1 MRDYEREYDREGY
14 GEDEYDD
21 YEEEGGEEE
30 EEEEVER
37 KPTKE
42 EQDFLKLREQL
53 KERFRR
59 NLKKES
65 AKVLGHSSRSQD
77 RRTSANDK
85 FGSFFGPSQP
95 AIAQRVIEK
104 SQSIRETQHNT
115 AKLQS
120 SSSNK
125 KNSTSISS
133 AMKTNQQ
140 YQRPK
145 VVNEIKRKAQT
156 LKDMRDY
163 SFLLSDDADMPVPEK
178 DQSAPRMTTDVR
190 LAQASLKNKLPI
202 SKPERQSVIR
212 HHSRNS
218 TAANRPMPAKGTA
231 VKEALANRPML
242 PSSELRKAGQ
252 NISGNGP
259 ARPAGKIMPS
269 KVPPRAAITNR
280 PQPKVTNGSTLERK
294 PSTKPQSTTQ
304 NHFAAHRKVPQVP
317 DKVLTTKK
325 QPEVSLKHQPLKR
338 NPSHGIHEER
348 LKKKPLKRHP
358 YSDDDDEEA
367 INMIRQMFR
376 YDPRKFANDDGDDS
390 DMEVGFD
397 VIQKEE
403 RKSAKI
409 ARMEDEEQLRLIEE
423 EEKRERMRKKQ
434 KLGHHR

>member
-1 MRDYEREYDREGY
+1 MRDYAREYDREGY
-14 GEDEYDD
+14 EEDEYDD

-30 EEEEVER
+30 KVEER

-53 KERFRR
+53 KDRFRR

-65 AKVLGHSSRSQD
+65 AKVLGHTSRSQD
-77 RRTSANDK
+77 RRTAANDK

-95 AIAQRVIEK
+95 AIAQRVIEE
-104 SQSIRETQHNT
+104 SRSIRETQHIT

-125 KNSTSISS
+125 KISTSISS
-133 AMKTNQQ
+133 GMKTDRQ

-163 SFLLSDDADMPVPEK
+163 SFLQSDDADMPVPEK
-178 DQSAPRMTTDVR
+178 EHSAPRRTTDVR
-190 LAQASLKNKLPI
+190 LAQASLKNKLPV
-202 SKPERQSVIR
+202 SKPERQSVIS

-218 TAANRPMPAKGTA
+218 TAANRPMPAKGAA
-231 VKEALANRPML
+231 VKEALANRPTI

-252 NISGNGP
+252 NISGNRP
-259 ARPAGKIMPS
+259 ARPAGNIMHS
-269 KVPPRAAITNR
+269 KVPPRAAITSR
-280 PQPKVTNGSTLERK
+280 PQLKVTNGSTLERK
-294 PSTKPQSTTQ
+294 PSAKPQSTTQ

-338 NPSHGIHEER
+338 NPSHGIHDER

-358 YSDDDDEEA
+358 YSDDEDEEA

-376 YDPRKFANDDGDDS
+376 YDPRRFADDDGDDS

-409 ARMEDEEQLRLIEE
+409 ARLEDEEQLRLIEE
-423 EEKRERMRKKQ
+423 EERRERMRKKQ